1 MELVLELVEKI
12 IPTGR
17 GTPLGVN
24 LCFVG
29 RAGYTGPSP
38 RTDDLRTAGLEN
50 IAHLNVGLLTHSI

>member
-29 RAGYTGPSP
+29 RVGYT
-38 RTDDLRTAGLEN
+38 
-50 IAHLNVGLLTHSI
+50 

>member
-38 RTDDLRTAGLEN
+38 RTISVPRVLKILP
-50 IAHLNVGLLTHSI
+50 I